1 VFVEPGSPEQGIL
14 AYSMGSEGAGG
25 PLLQREA
32 CGSRLPVTPELIAAG
47 KHFMYMDGHAVF
59 KWAVNILCDT
69 IRDVLAA
76 AKLTVQDVSLFVAHQ
91 ANIRIINAAIDSL
104 HIPRAKVFNNLERY
118 GNTSAGSIPIAL
130 DEAAAE
136 GRVRAGDLVVLS
148 GFGAGLT
155 WGTAV
160 LRW

>member
-1 VFVEPGSPEQGIL
+1 
-14 AYSMGSEGAGG
+14 
-25 PLLQREA
+25 
-32 CGSRLPVTPELIAAG
+32 
-47 KHFMYMDGHAVF
+47 MYMDGYPVF

-69 IRDVLAA
+69 IRDVLDSAR
-76 AKLTVQDVSLFVAHQ
+76 LTVDDVNLFVAHQ

-104 HIPRAKVFNNLERY
+104 SIPRGKVYNNLERY
-118 GNTSAGSIPIAL
+118 GNTSAGSIPLAL

-136 GRVRAGDLVVLS
+136 GRFGGGDVLVLR

-160 LRW
+160 VRW